1 MNGGNV
7 NYDLVRE
14 RLKEV
19 ITDLG
24 MNPNSFAKMV
34 KIDSS
39 NFLKKFKGL
48 QGFTPKDFEK
58 LAKANVNVDWLLTG
72 EGDMYTGKINKITLP
87 VNPEKAVPV
96 YGEEFSCGFLS
107 FNDSALQ
114 PIGYV
119 DFPGTRGATCWC
131 KATGD
136 SMMPMITN
144 GDYVCL
150 KKLADWKDFIVFGD
164 VYAIDTY
171 NDMRSIKRIERGATD
186 DEFTLVPANKEYSS
200 QSIRKDLIRGL
211 FRVLAVT
218 KIL

>member
-14 RLKEV
+14 HLQEV

-24 MNPNSFAKMV
+24 MNPNSFASMV
-34 KIDSS
+34 GIDSS
-39 NFLKKFKGL
+39 NLQKKLKGQL
-48 QGFTPKDFEK
+48 AITRKDFHK
-58 LAKANVNVDWLLTG
+58 LAEANINVDWLLTG
-72 EGDMYTGKINKITLP
+72 EGDKYTGKVNKDLLP

-107 FNDSALQ
+107 FNDSAMR

-136 SMMPMITN
+136 SMMPMIAN

-150 KKLADWKDFIVFGD
+150 KKLTDWKDFIVFGD
-164 VYAIDTY
+164 VYAIDTV
-171 NDMRSIKRIERGATD
+171 NDMRSIKRIERGVSD
-186 DEFTLVPANKEYSS
+186 DEFTLVPTNKEYSS
-200 QSIRKDLIRGL
+200 QTIRKDLIRGL